1 MNWPSNHSN
10 CNALPF
16 SLEWPFSA
24 CSHIPTKIS
33 KISPHTNKSVFEM
46 SWGFNPQSSL
56 NTNVKQMQ
64 WRVINFHATWFFP
77 IGIAKTE
84 VTKILREYCLNTRKE
99 PVFRTYSPKNQNVL
113 LLELMEILWSIT
125 SKHGWKKNIYN
136 KKRLTLTHNFS
147 FKEQHMISLWWI
159 SKTWK
164 GQENIIDSTMK
175 LHCLTP

>member
-1 MNWPSNHSN
+1 
-10 CNALPF
+10 
-16 SLEWPFSA
+16 
-24 CSHIPTKIS
+24 
-33 KISPHTNKSVFEM
+33 M
-46 SWGFNPQSSL
+46 SWWFNQQSSL

-64 WRVINFHATWFFP
+64 WRVIKFHATWFFP
-77 IGIAKTE
+77 IGIAKTK
-84 VTKILREYCLNTRKE
+84 VTKIQWEYCLNTRKE
-99 PVFRTYSPKNQNVL
+99 PVFRTYSPKNQNGL

-136 KKRLTLTHNFS
+136 KKRLPLTHNFS

-175 LHCLTP
+175 LHCLTPSQLCTFS